1 MVTQLA
7 ERDRE
12 LEEFKRK
19 FGEQKELIENM
30 KLQSEKGM
38 WTPLCH
44 TSLQTHFS
52 FLIFNPEMP

>member
-38 WTPLCH
+38 WTLLCH
-44 TSLQTHFS
+44 T
-52 FLIFNPEMP
+52 